1 MKLSHFAVV
10 QARGGASAMLDDP
23 LVHCF
28 DDKRVV
34 LTYVSRQALMDYFRV
49 PGHRRITL
57 AQWNL
62 VVDRNLDAFK
72 RIIEA
77 KYARGDWQVH
87 NTLGQSLSVSVSFV
101 RRCLSGSSVTS
112 FPHPAH
118 RSGHADFPHPALLE
132 REDCTLDSVPLVAL
146 GGAAADNIS
155 FAI

>member
-10 QARGGASAMLDDP
+10 HARGGASATLDDP

-28 DDKRVV
+28 GDKQVV

-49 PGHRRITL
+49 PGDRRITL

-87 NTLGQSLSVSVSFV
+87 NTLGQSFSKLVIT
-101 RRCLSGSSVTS
+101 LDDMQTSGQEFTIEVLNLDAGFWPRASSV
-112 FPHPAH
+112 A
-118 RSGHADFPHPALLE
+118 
-132 REDCTLDSVPLVAL
+132 
-146 GGAAADNIS
+146 
-155 FAI
+155 